1 VSSVVLDASALM
13 AFLRQEPGWD
23 RVAPVLGDSLIS
35 AVNLSEV
42 IAKATDYGG
51 TMVDVSH
58 ALTQLPVEVP
68 PFTQEDAYLAAS
80 LRPVTRHLGLSLG
93 DRACLALGL
102 LEGLPVLTADQAWAE
117 ADVDVEIVTI
127 R

>member
-1 VSSVVLDASALM
+1 MSSVVLDASALM
-13 AFLRQEPGWD
+13 AFLREEPGWD
-23 RVAPVLGDSLIS
+23 RVVPVLSKSLIS

-51 TMVDVSH
+51 TMADVSQ
-58 ALTQLPVEVP
+58 ALVQLPIEVL
-68 PFTQEDAYLAAS
+68 PFTPEDAYIAGS
-80 LRPVTRHLGLSLG
+80 LRPATRSLGLSLG

-102 LEGLPVLTADQAWAE
+102 RLGVSVLTADQAWAQ
-117 ADVDVEIVTI
+117 VDVNIEIVTI